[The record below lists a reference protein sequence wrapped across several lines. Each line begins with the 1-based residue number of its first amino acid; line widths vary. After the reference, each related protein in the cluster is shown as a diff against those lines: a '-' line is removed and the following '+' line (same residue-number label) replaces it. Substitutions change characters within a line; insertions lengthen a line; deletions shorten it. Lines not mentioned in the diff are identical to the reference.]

1 MDLMARNLSRT
12 VRRIVVDK
20 TGLTGFYDADLE
32 FMPDTP
38 PPPAAP
44 GAPPFPNP
52 NPDAPSIYTA
62 MQEQLG
68 LKLESARG
76 PVEMLVVDRV
86 EALIPD

>member
-1 MDLMARNLSRT
+1 MEQLAKNLSRT

-20 TGLTGFYDADLE
+20 TGLSGFYDADLE
-32 FMPDTP
+32 FLPDTP
-38 PPPAAP
+38 LGPA
-44 GAPPFPNP
+44 GADSPIPP

-68 LKLESARG
+68 LKLDSARG
-76 PVEMLVVDRV
+76 PVEQLVVDRV